1 MYEMKGE
8 SAVNA
13 REIYS
18 VLSNADSLLI
28 FELSA
33 SVIPTSRDV
42 LEKYHLTKK
51 RYYSRL
57 KKLVKLGLV
66 TKIRGTYSQT
76 ALGAMIYENQVKTLQ
91 KILTKRGD
99 FEILDD
105 LRRRN
110 KPDNGLLYAISDI
123 SNAVMKDSAYPV
135 GLS

>member
-1 MYEMKGE
+1 MYETKLEG
-8 SAVNA
+8 VTNA

-33 SVIPTSRDV
+33 NVIPTSRDV

-57 KKLVKLGLV
+57 KRLVKLGLV
-66 TKIRGTYSQT
+66 AKIRGTYSQT

-91 KILTKRGD
+91 RILTKKGD
-99 FEILDD
+99 FEVLDD

-110 KPDNGLLYAISDI
+110 KPDDGLFGAISDI
-123 SNAVMKDSAYPV
+123 SNEVMKNSEYPV
-135 GLS
+135 RLS